1 LHLKNKQLIIEQAHE
16 VVAQVPI
23 EDIGVLILEHSAI
36 TITQPLIIECQENN
50 TAVIF
55 CDERHLPYSTIL
67 PISEGNNLHQKI
79 LKQQINITEPV
90 RKNLWKQVI
99 RQKITNQANTLKQ
112 FDKSFMRLEKLAII
126 NCLFLRCK

>member
-1 LHLKNKQLIIEQAHE
+1 

-55 CDERHLPYSTIL
+55 CDEFLHPIEYSFSIVFFNANRI
-67 PISEGNNLHQKI
+67 ISMQSH
-79 LKQQINITEPV
+79 
-90 RKNLWKQVI
+90 
-99 RQKITNQANTLKQ
+99 
-112 FDKSFMRLEKLAII
+112 
-126 NCLFLRCK
+126 

>member
-1 LHLKNKQLIIEQAHE
+1 MIKRIIEVSNPSYLHLKNKQLIIEQAHE

-112 FDKSFMRLEKLAII
+112 FDKSL
-126 NCLFLRCK
+126 CV